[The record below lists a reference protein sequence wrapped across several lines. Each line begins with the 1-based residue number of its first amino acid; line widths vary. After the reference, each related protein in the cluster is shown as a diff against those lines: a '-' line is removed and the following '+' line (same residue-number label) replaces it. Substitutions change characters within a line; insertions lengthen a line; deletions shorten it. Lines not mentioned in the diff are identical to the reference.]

1 MIGILINNKDKLIS
15 QEYTMS
21 EINENEQIDDLE
33 ILEKPIKKTSKNPAP
48 KVVIK
53 KKIVV
58 KTPTPPQSEEEDE
71 EDPKE
76 EPETP
81 KPKSKR
87 VRTQK
92 QIDAFNKCLAIKQAN
107 AKKRMDEA
115 KRLAEEERKALE
127 EKVVKKAIS
136 IKKKQIKKQV
146 ALDEISDDD
155 EPIEAI
161 REKVKKAAAAPVP
174 PKPKPAFNFI

>member
-1 MIGILINNKDKLIS
+1 MNEL
-15 QEYTMS
+15 T
-21 EINENEQIDDLE
+21 ENEQIDDLE
-33 ILEKPIKKTSKNPAP
+33 ILEKPIKKISKNPAP

-53 KKIVV
+53 KKITV
-58 KTPTPPQSEEEDE
+58 KVPTPPESEEEE
-71 EDPKE
+71 EEQKE

-81 KPKSKR
+81 KAKAKR
-87 VRTQK
+87 VRSQK
-92 QIDAFNKCLAIKQAN
+92 QIDAFNRCLAKKQEN
-107 AKKRMDEA
+107 AKKRMEEA
-115 KRLAEEERKALE
+115 KRLAEEQKKALE

-161 REKVKKAAAAPVP
+161 REKVKKVASTPAP